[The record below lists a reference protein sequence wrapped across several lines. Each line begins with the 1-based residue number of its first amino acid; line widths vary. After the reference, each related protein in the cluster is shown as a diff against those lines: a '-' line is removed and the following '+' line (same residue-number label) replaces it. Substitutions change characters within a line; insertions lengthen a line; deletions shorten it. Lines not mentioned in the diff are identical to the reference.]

1 MGQIIGYIISSIIV
15 SIISF
20 VGLGGIVLGVL
31 VDMKGLGE
39 QLIALAIIITT
50 IMELL
55 SFIGTIFLGSD
66 FSIKNILENIKAK
79 LKKSEKKSKN
89 NSNNENSKMKV
100 RYIIELV
107 LLLGIAIYSV
117 INPTHS
123 TVTKVI
129 YNGFFIKLFSNLL
142 IPLIIINIINS
153 IIDEFMGFFSSILSS
168 IGLLIASFV
177 IGLSV
182 SSAMLFVASVW
193 YPDIETTIKGSWFIY
208 DNPNFNEIRGK
219 DFDATEY
226 LKSEFQKL
234 NENSRQTANCD
245 YNEETCMQNIKR
257 QIYSAVSVKNTSIRT
272 YGYKYISRV
281 EIDTNTDILCISDLK
296 TTYRSFFK
304 INYKDYS
311 FEETTIDEYLKYEK

>member
-50 IMELL
+50 IAELL
-55 SFIGTIFLGSD
+55 SLIGTIFLGSD
-66 FSIKNILENIKAK
+66 FSIKNILENIKSK
-79 LKKSEKKSKN
+79 FKKSEKKVKN
-89 NSNNENSKMKV
+89 DSDNKHIKMKV
-100 RYIIELV
+100 RYIIEIV
-107 LLLGIAIYSV
+107 LLLVIAIYSV

-129 YNGFFIKLFSNLL
+129 YNGFFIKLLSNLL
-142 IPLIIINIINS
+142 IPLIIINMINL
-153 IIDEFMGFFSSILSS
+153 IIDDFMGFFSSIFSS
-168 IGLLIASFV
+168 IGLLIASFI
-177 IGLSV
+177 IGLSI
-182 SSAMLFVASVW
+182 SSAMLFVSSVW
-193 YPDIETTIKGSWFIY
+193 YPDIETTIKESWFIY
-208 DNPNFNEIRGK
+208 DNPNFNEIRGEN
-219 DFDATEY
+219 FDATEY

-234 NENSRQTANCD
+234 NENYRQSSNCD

-257 QIYSAVSVKNTSIRT
+257 QIMSAVSIKNASIRT
-272 YGYKYISRV
+272 YGYKYISKV

-296 TTYRSFFK
+296 TKYRSFFK

-311 FEETTIDEYLKYEK
+311 FEETTRDEYIKYEK